1 MKTWQI
7 LIESVSLQDVGR
19 RFTVGQKKREII
31 SVLVFAGVDKHCL
44 W

>member
-19 RFTVGQKKREII
+19 GFTVGEKKREMI
-31 SVLVFAGVDKHCL
+31 SVLEESLLG
-44 W
+44 